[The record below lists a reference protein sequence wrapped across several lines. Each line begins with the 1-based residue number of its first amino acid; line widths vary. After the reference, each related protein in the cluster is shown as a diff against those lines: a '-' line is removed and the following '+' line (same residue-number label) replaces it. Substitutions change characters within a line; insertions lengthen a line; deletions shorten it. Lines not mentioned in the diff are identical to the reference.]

1 MFLGAS
7 AFCRKWSSS
16 RKKCLQRFDK
26 NATKRVESAIRP
38 TPTNTTK
45 RTSVPSKA
53 VQSLPGLGKTHLQ
66 TIRSPG
72 TNKKRLDIFCSS
84 RKFATILQFCIILLN
99 FANLCKF
106 CETCK
111 FRRILPKFAK
121 FAKFC
126 TILQIREMLQI
137 QQKLQIVRK
146 IS

>member
-7 AFCRKWSSS
+7 AVCRKRYSS
-16 RKKCLQRFDK
+16 RENRLQRFDK
-26 NATKRVESAIRP
+26 NATTRAKSAIRP
-38 TPTNTTK
+38 TPKTLQK
-45 RTSVPSKA
+45 HTSVPSKA
-53 VQSLPGLGKTHLQ
+53 VQSLSGLGKTHLQ

-111 FRRILPKFAK
+111 FRRILPKFAN